1 MLKIMKKSELRQFI
15 KESISEIMSEAP
27 MNPQNQAP
35 NPGGPYPGN
44 WDGEMWGSDWLTS
57 TITPFFGQGN
67 PAGACNFTQNRISM
81 WQTKMADMG
90 SGILF
95 DNQLAYKIG
104 LGQSLLDYLNSEGFC
119 QMGPGANLEEQR
131 RGKISLPSSFIKF
144 LQDYKAKRQGKPAMG
159 KPALSRPAMGR
170 PAMGKPKAIRPAA
183 GKPRM

>member
-95 DNQLAYKIG
+95 DNQLAYKI
-104 LGQSLLDYLNSEGFC
+104 
-119 QMGPGANLEEQR
+119 
-131 RGKISLPSSFIKF
+131 
-144 LQDYKAKRQGKPAMG
+144 
-159 KPALSRPAMGR
+159 
-170 PAMGKPKAIRPAA
+170 
-183 GKPRM
+183 